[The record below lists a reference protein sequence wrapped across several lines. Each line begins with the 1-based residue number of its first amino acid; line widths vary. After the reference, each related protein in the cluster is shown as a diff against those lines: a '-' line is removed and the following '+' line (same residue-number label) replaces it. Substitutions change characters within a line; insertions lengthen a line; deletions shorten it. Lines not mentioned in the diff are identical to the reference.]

1 MERTVEIQPDNDDTR
16 FLLAYE
22 HSERGDNDLAL
33 FHYLKIRPAERHPG
47 TWNNLGVAFERTG
60 LLGKAVSAYR
70 ESERLGETLAM
81 SNLAQKFM
89 SAGFLSEAEEE
100 CEKALKIENFHQNVA
115 STLAELRTA
124 PEEEDKR
131 QTQTLEKAKP
141 RSDFY
146 RLFGRAVS
154 RLEPI
159 EMAPRWKG
167 PDCDLAVQLTGSE
180 FEAVGSYEQL
190 GLGLA
195 LAGSFG
201 LGTPQTPDRYHVKYK
216 GTFRGRAVEGVM
228 TRTLEDNPTM
238 VRTLLSSTAYEIKV
252 LMVLTDDGNEIR
264 AMERPEKGA
273 PRFYTLTKLR

>member
-1 MERTVEIQPDNDDTR
+1 
-16 FLLAYE
+16 
-22 HSERGDNDLAL
+22 
-33 FHYLKIRPAERHPG
+33 
-47 TWNNLGVAFERTG
+47 NLGVAFERTG

-115 STLAELRTA
+115 STLAELRIA

-131 QTQTLEKAKP
+131 QTETLEKAKP

-146 RLFGRAVS
+146 RLFGRAIS

-159 EMAPRWKG
+159 ELAPRWKG

-180 FEAVGSYEQL
+180 FEAVGSYERL
-190 GLGLA
+190 GLGA

-201 LGTPQTPDRYHVKYK
+201 LGTPQIPDRYHVKYK
-216 GTFRGRAVEGVM
+216 GTFRGRAGGGGL
-228 TRTLEDNPTM
+228 TRTLEDNPAM
-238 VRTLLSSTAYEIKV
+238 VGTLLSSTAYEIRV